1 MAIDRNMKE
10 HHVVWSYTDDII
22 YPNSDDSDE
31 SIDIRVVSQ
40 LEDCGRG
47 KATGDGEFVRN
58 LKLGDIV
65 TVWAKARF
73 PGWANHVESVK
84 VDVYWAV

>member
-1 MAIDRNMKE
+1 M
-10 HHVVWSYTDDII
+10 VWSYTDDII
-22 YPNSDDSDE
+22 YPPSEESDE
-31 SIDIRVVSQ
+31 PVDIRVVSE
-40 LEDCGRG
+40 LEECGRG
-47 KATGDGEFVRN
+47 KSTGDGEFVRN

-73 PGWANHVESVK
+73 PGWTNHVERVK

>member
-1 MAIDRNMKE
+1 MIDRTNKE
-10 HHVVWSYTDDII
+10 HRVVWSYTDDI
-22 YPNSDDSDE
+22 PHSTLT
-31 SIDIRVVSQ
+31 Q
-40 LEDCGRG
+40 LGLSLEERGRG
-47 KATGDGEFVRN
+47 KATGNGEFVRN

-73 PGWANHVESVK
+73 PGWVNYVENVK